1 MFVFVGFAVV
11 VVVCWSSCPERYFVT
26 FVMHMQ
32 KSSGLDLW
40 CSSRCHD
47 ECFTFCVCFRSRV
60 VVVNA
65 LVIVAGVVLCVVVLS
80 VVVLCVLLLCF

>member
-1 MFVFVGFAVV
+1 ML
-11 VVVCWSSCPERYFVT
+11 R
-26 FVMHMQ
+26 Q
-32 KSSGLDLW
+32 L
-40 CSSRCHD
+40 SRRRILR
-47 ECFTFCVCFRSRV
+47 FSFCVCFRSRV

>member
-1 MFVFVGFAVV
+1 M
-11 VVVCWSSCPERYFVT
+11 T

-47 ECFTFCVCFRSRV
+47 ECFTFCVCFRNRV
-60 VVVNA
+60 VVVNT

>member
-1 MFVFVGFAVV
+1 M
-11 VVVCWSSCPERYFVT
+11 T

-40 CSSRCHD
+40 CSSSRCHD

>member
-1 MFVFVGFAVV
+1 M
-11 VVVCWSSCPERYFVT
+11 T

-40 CSSRCHD
+40 CSSSRCHN
-47 ECFTFCVCFRSRV
+47 ECFSFCVCFRSHV

-65 LVIVAGVVLCVVVLS
+65 LVIVAGVVLCVVVVLS